1 MDTMKEKTALSNLLT
16 ELMGKDYVKADATI
30 FQNMSDL
37 QSDIAKD
44 FYTVVVLG
52 EFKRGKST
60 FVNALLGT
68 RLLPMDVLP
77 ETATIN
83 AIMYSETPK
92 LSVLYRDGNEVKGAV
107 TYDYMKQFSAN
118 DGNSALKNISY
129 IKIGYPCELL
139 KNRIVLVDTPGVSD
153 LNEQRA
159 EITYRFVPKANAV
172 LFLLDANSPL
182 KRTEKD
188 FIEEKLLPLGIS
200 NILFLLN
207 KYDQVDE
214 ESDADFLER
223 TRKRILNAFKGTSR
237 EASRLRIKILPIS
250 AKQALQGIEQNN
262 QTLLKESGLKA
273 VLDELQTMIFHGSIE
288 QEKIKGYKTRLMIIV
303 NLLKQALVSE
313 KIMKSADVEELQK
326 ATVAL
331 NQILNTNDAVEKE
344 LSSYV
349 ETAKRQMY
357 AMSDKSIQY
366 FHDKL
371 REAILDMIAQYRS
384 QDFKSFIE
392 TTVSKQ
398 IRKNIEIWV
407 GNYAPRIDELL
418 ATMER
423 ELSKVLSR
431 YFNQQI
437 SLQAAKGAQLQNMV
451 SVMNVDARDISN
463 TGFQANAIT
472 AVGAVVAAALVTPLL
487 LPIIGF
493 VGREQIHNKLLS
505 GRLTEAKAEV
515 APQIENH
522 IAKITAELSNH
533 VHEYIDQRSEL
544 IKQTA
549 FQAYNLILT
558 DMQQRIQNQ
567 LNEKRIKR
575 KDLELELHKLEG
587 QLAEVTGIIFQLE
600 EDSQ

>member
-237 EASRLRIKILPIS
+237 EVSRLCIKILPIS

-262 QTLLKESGLKA
+262 PTLLKESGLKA

-288 QEKIKGYKTRLMIIV
+288 QEKIKGYKTRLMIVV

-423 ELSKVLSR
+423 ELSKGLSR

-437 SLQAAKGAQLQNMV
+437 SLQAAKGAQLQNIV

-549 FQAYNLILT
+549 FKAYNLILT
-558 DMQQRIQNQ
+558 DMRQRIQNQ
-567 LNEKRIKR
+567 LDEKRIKR

-600 EDSQ
+600 EDAQ

>member
-83 AIMYSETPK
+83 AIMYSETPI

-188 FIEEKLLPLGIS
+188 FIGEKLLPLGIS

-313 KIMKSADVEELQK
+313 KIMKSADVGELQK

-437 SLQAAKGAQLQNMV
+437 SLQAAKGAQLQNVV

-549 FQAYNLILT
+549 FKAYNLILT
-558 DMQQRIQNQ
+558 DMRQRIQNQ
-567 LNEKRIKR
+567 LDEKRIKR

>member
-83 AIMYSETPK
+83 AIMYSETPI

-188 FIEEKLLPLGIS
+188 FIGEKLLPLGIS

-288 QEKIKGYKTRLMIIV
+288 QEKTKGYKTRLMIIV

-313 KIMKSADVEELQK
+313 KIMKSADVGELQK

-437 SLQAAKGAQLQNMV
+437 SLQAAKGAQLQNVV

-549 FQAYNLILT
+549 FKAYNLILT
-558 DMQQRIQNQ
+558 DMRQRIQNQ
-567 LNEKRIKR
+567 LDEKRIKR

>member
-423 ELSKVLSR
+423 ELSKGLSR

-437 SLQAAKGAQLQNMV
+437 SLQAAKGAQLQNIV